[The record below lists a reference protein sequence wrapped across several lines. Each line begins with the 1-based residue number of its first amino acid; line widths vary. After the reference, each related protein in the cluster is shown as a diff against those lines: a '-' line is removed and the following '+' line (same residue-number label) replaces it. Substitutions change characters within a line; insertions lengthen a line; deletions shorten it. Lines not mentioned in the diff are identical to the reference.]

1 MTTIRKAT
9 CEDSR
14 QVSKLLQ
21 QRYRFTNADEAR
33 SVFDTEC
40 AWQHFRIAEREGE
53 PVGLISWRP
62 QGTIEHG
69 VVELT
74 RIAVSSQI
82 TNRLYVKEMLF
93 DQMVAEA
100 DYYYKQHGSRLR
112 KVFSMIHADNEEVKE
127 FFTNKG
133 MEQEAILRNHFRRGT
148 DELVYSLFFGV

>member
-9 CEDSR
+9 CEDS
-14 QVSKLLQ
+14 QLVSKLLH
-21 QRYRFTNADEAR
+21 QRYRFNSPDEAR
-33 SVFDTEC
+33 TVFDAEC
-40 AWQHFRIAEREGE
+40 VWQHFRIAERDGE
-53 PVGLISWRP
+53 PVGLISWHP

-74 RIAVSSQI
+74 RIAVSPTIS
-82 TNRLYVKEMLF
+82 NRMYVKEMLF

-133 MEQEAILRNHFRRGT
+133 MQQEAILRNHFRRGT
-148 DELVYSLFFGV
+148 DELVFSLFFGV